1 MLFAEMLSGR
11 HHPWEALYNPSR
23 IHVRAMMPALFHN
36 GIDVAKE
43 LIGRYTKKRD
53 NADDLAL
60 DSGKVVTKNGKKVAL
75 YKDKKGKLHAVSAV
89 CTHMGC
95 IVAWNDGEKTWD
107 CPCHGSRFDT
117 EGKVI
122 QGPASKDLARVE
134 DDSLMQEEKR
144 CKDCDCGKKN

>member
-1 MLFAEMLSGR
+1 
-11 HHPWEALYNPSR
+11 
-23 IHVRAMMPALFHN
+23 
-36 GIDVAKE
+36 
-43 LIGRYTKKRD
+43 
-53 NADDLAL
+53 
-60 DSGKVVTKNGKKVAL
+60 
-75 YKDKKGKLHAVSAV
+75 
-89 CTHMGC
+89 MGC